1 MSFGVISLYAH
12 SLTHVLSNLQKYTEN
27 CKTMIT
33 QIRDVNRG
41 SKNRNSLQIRVL
53 EIEFSNSKL
62 NTTFCI
68 SAQAVTQAAGD
79 QASRFCAN
87 GLTRR
92 SGPACPLNRDA
103 ISERRRVSRPS
114 VRAPAPGRGPRESPP
129 RGGWGGVVAERRRGL
144 ERGAVARPPARTSAP
159 PSTSH
164 THLASYSRKQVVRTT
179 EQYHR
184 PPFTT
189 FRE

>member
-41 SKNRNSLQIRVL
+41 STNRNSLQIRVL

-62 NTTFCI
+62 DITFCI

-79 QASRFCAN
+79 WAS
-87 GLTRR
+87 
-92 SGPACPLNRDA
+92 
-103 ISERRRVSRPS
+103 VS
-114 VRAPAPGRGPRESPP
+114 AQMA
-129 RGGWGGVVAERRRGL
+129 RRG
-144 ERGAVARPPARTSAP
+144 VAAQRALSTVTRSA
-159 PSTSH
+159 S
-164 THLASYSRKQVVRTT
+164 AAA
-179 EQYHR
+179 
-184 PPFTT
+184 
-189 FRE
+189 